1 MAYPLLF
8 YPFTLFRGSPE
19 GLAPL
24 VAAKRRALRG
34 GSWLNLPQDCRSANR
49 GRNSPDFRDYDG
61 GFRVVVSAGV
71 D

>member
-24 VAAKRRALRG
+24 VAAKIENVFHGVVG
-34 GSWLNLPQDCRSANR
+34 GYNRR
-49 GRNSPDFRDYDG
+49 GRLMGVRNLGCRKG
-61 GFRVVVSAGV
+61 VSDAER
-71 D
+71 